1 MEYVIERFSS
11 TGIAHQ
17 SYLLGSDTEAAVIDP
32 RRDWWT
38 YTERAAE
45 LGMHIRYVFETHRN
59 EDLVS
64 GSCDLMRETGA
75 RVFHGD
81 ALDFE
86 YGETVNDGDEFSLGK
101 LKVRGLAT
109 PGHTPE
115 SFSYAVIHPEAGE
128 EAVAVFTGDAMFVGE
143 VGRTDFY
150 PDRARE
156 LATALYRSIHE
167 QILPLGKGVMLYPAH
182 GAGSAC
188 GNSISERNDSTLG
201 LEKVQNPILSLPEEE
216 FVAHKLSEKL
226 PVPHYFRLMEKYNL
240 SGPPPMPGFPRPR
253 PLTAAQAREAMEEG
267 AFVVDVRSPAAFGGA
282 HIPDALSIWRD
293 GVASFAGWMLP
304 PGEAKIV
311 LVADEDEVL
320 EEVVLSL
327 IRLGYDDIVGY
338 LDLGMEAWAS
348 AGFELE
354 SSGLISASR
363 LLEMMEEGAVEVLDV
378 RRRDEREEGYVPGSR
393 WIFTGLLPDRLD
405 EIPRGVPVAIVC
417 NVGNRASLVA
427 SVLARSGFEEVYNVL
442 GSMRSWNTHGY
453 PLEHGEVQ

>member
-59 EDLVS
+59 EDLVT

-101 LKVRGLAT
+101 LKVRALAT

-167 QILPLGKGVMLYPAH
+167 QILPLGEGVMLYPAH

-201 LEKVQNPILSLPEEE
+201 LEKVQNPILLVEAKTYCYRGHWEGDPEIYRTPKE
-216 FVAHKLSEKL
+216 
-226 PVPHYFRLMEKYNL
+226 
-240 SGPPPMPGFPRPR
+240 
-253 PLTAAQAREAMEEG
+253 MEEWRKK
-267 AFVVDVRSPAAFGGA
+267 D
-282 HIPDALSIWRD
+282 SIKKAETKLLKEKVLKEKDIENFRNKI
-293 GVASFAGWMLP
+293 
-304 PGEAKIV
+304 AK
-311 LVADEDEVL
+311 
-320 EEVVLSL
+320 
-327 IRLGYDDIVGY
+327 
-338 LDLGMEAWAS
+338 
-348 AGFELE
+348 
-354 SSGLISASR
+354 
-363 LLEMMEEGAVEVLDV
+363 
-378 RRRDEREEGYVPGSR
+378 
-393 WIFTGLLPDRLD
+393 
-405 EIPRGVPVAIVC
+405 
-417 NVGNRASLVA
+417 
-427 SVLARSGFEEVYNVL
+427 
-442 GSMRSWNTHGY
+442 
-453 PLEHGEVQ
+453 